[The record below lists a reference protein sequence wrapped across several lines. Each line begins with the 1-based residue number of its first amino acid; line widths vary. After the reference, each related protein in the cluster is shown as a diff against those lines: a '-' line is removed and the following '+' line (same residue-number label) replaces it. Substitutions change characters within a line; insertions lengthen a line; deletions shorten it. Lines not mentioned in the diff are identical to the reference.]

1 MTGTWVGS
9 TPPFGADADDACAA
23 AGFISF
29 ARCCPPLLSSKSRSN
44 FLLFAGKNSLSS
56 SRARCSKTPP
66 PFCVLEDVAVTFP
79 EMCSKERR
87 DVCRRFVACVYRRRR
102 KKRLC
107 CVLFCLSKTFCRRPF
122 DERGHRNNNRVSIAR
137 RGERDDGECFCAD
150 KKDGGPVGGGGIPRE
165 KKVDKTGSKKKDL
178 KKDPKSYSKSSF
190 NKGKREKKTVK
201 RKKERGQRT
210 KTEEVE

>member
-1 MTGTWVGS
+1 MS
-9 TPPFGADADDACAA
+9 TDDDE
-23 AGFISF
+23 
-29 ARCCPPLLSSKSRSN
+29 
-44 FLLFAGKNSLSS
+44 KNVS
-56 SRARCSKTPP
+56 P
-66 PFCVLEDVAVTFP
+66 
-79 EMCSKERR
+79 
-87 DVCRRFVACVYRRRR
+87 VYS
-102 KKRLC
+102 
-107 CVLFCLSKTFCRRPF
+107 VSRRPF
-122 DERGHRNNNRVSIAR
+122 VVDLLANEDTETTAFRSLEEER
-137 RGERDDGECFCAD
+137 ETTECFCAD